1 MPELYTKQSFFEGLA
16 QCRAGNHIN
25 DISKAVFGYV
35 TKRGYSAVRDLVG
48 HGVGAHLHEEP
59 NVPNYPKLFKGPK
72 LKPGMVIAIEPMI
85 NIGSY
90 QVGWL
95 NDDWTVV
102 TMDGSRSAHY
112 ENTVLITE
120 GDPEILSRAEG
131 LEL

>member
-1 MPELYTKQSFFEGLA
+1 MSGGKTY
-16 QCRAGNHIN
+16 

-48 HGVGAHLHEEP
+48 HGVGAHLHEDP

-90 QVGWL
+90 KVGWL